1 MPRTLSNFNQMHHH
15 SHHIFQQQL
24 QAFHQQFKM
33 FHHQNQINN
42 HNPYYDPVAS
52 LYAHCGSPTSS
63 LAPIR
68 FQASPSRSGS
78 SSLSSPPMI
87 GPDVG
92 QLGLQQDPTRRASQ
106 SPVAH
111 YNPTGGFRPKYEN
124 GAHEIANQFSPMP
137 SSQTTFN
144 NINNVNSNPLIVT
157 TNTTTSLNNN
167 NNNNSK
173 PLVTNSQ
180 CSSSNL
186 HLHLRPNIKTIA
198 KRPNR
203 AHKSKRVRTIF
214 TPEQLR
220 RLEHE
225 FSNQMYLVGHDRGFL
240 AKSLNLTESQVKVW
254 FQNRRIKFRKINPGP
269 SIGNNSQHNND
280 MSEEDEESDD
290 MDMEA
295 ATSNL

>member
-1 MPRTLSNFNQMHHH
+1 MPRTLSNFNQMHH

-33 FHHQNQINN
+33 FHHQQQNQIN
-42 HNPYYDPVAS
+42 HNSYYDPVAS
-52 LYAHCGSPTSS
+52 LYAHCGSPTTS
-63 LAPIR
+63 LGPIR
-68 FQASPSRSGS
+68 FQGGSPSRSGSS

-87 GPDVG
+87 GHDV
-92 QLGLQQDPTRRASQ
+92 QLALQQETPRGSQ
-106 SPVAH
+106 SPVSQH
-111 YNPTGGFRPKYEN
+111 YNTTGGFRPNYEN
-124 GAHEIANQFSPMP
+124 RAHDLASQFSPMP
-137 SSQTTFN
+137 PSSQTFN
-144 NINNVNSNPLIVT
+144 NNPLIVT
-157 TNTTTSLNNN
+157 TNTAASLT
-167 NNNNSK
+167 NSK

-180 CSSSNL
+180 CSSSV
-186 HLHLRPNIKTIA
+186 HSRSTAPPTIKTIA

-269 SIGNNSQHNND
+269 SIGNGQHND
-280 MSEEDEESDD
+280 MSEEESDD
-290 MDMEA
+290 MEA
-295 ATSNL
+295 AKSNL